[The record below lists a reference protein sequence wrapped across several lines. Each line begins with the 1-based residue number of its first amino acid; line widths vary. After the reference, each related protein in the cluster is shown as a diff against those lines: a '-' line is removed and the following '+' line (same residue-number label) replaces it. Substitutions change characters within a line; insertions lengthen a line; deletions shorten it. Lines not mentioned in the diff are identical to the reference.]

1 MESLNHTLFL
11 WINAAADPSPT
22 TVWLAM
28 AFAEY
33 AIWLAPLAL
42 VAGWLW
48 GQPATRRQAFQTGI
62 AAAVALLINAGFGL
76 LWYHPRPFAIGL
88 GTNLLPHVAD
98 SSFPS
103 DHLTALWTV
112 AFSLMWNARLRRV
125 GVLLALLGL
134 PMAWA
139 RIYLGVHYPFD
150 MLGAAAVSAFSA
162 WLCSGRFAHTLSEP
176 LHRLG
181 LAVHGV
187 VLAPCVRRGWVR
199 K

>member
-76 LWYHPRPFAIGL
+76 LWYHPG
-88 GTNLLPHVAD
+88 LLPLGWAPTCCPTWRIR
-98 SSFPS
+98 PS
-103 DHLTALWTV
+103 RATT
-112 AFSLMWNARLRRV
+112 
-125 GVLLALLGL
+125 
-134 PMAWA
+134 
-139 RIYLGVHYPFD
+139 
-150 MLGAAAVSAFSA
+150 
-162 WLCSGRFAHTLSEP
+162 
-176 LHRLG
+176 
-181 LAVHGV
+181 
-187 VLAPCVRRGWVR
+187 
-199 K
+199 

>member
-11 WINAAADPSPT
+11 WMNAPADASAT

-33 AIWLAPLAL
+33 AIWLVPLTL

-48 GQPATRRQAFQTGI
+48 GEPATRRQALQTGV
-62 AAAVALLINAGFGL
+62 AALLALLINVGFSL
-76 LWYHPRPFAIGL
+76 AWYHPRPFAIDL
-88 GTNLLPHVAD
+88 GTNLLPHAPD

-103 DHLTALWTV
+103 DHLTVLWTV

-150 MLGAAAVSAFSA
+150 MLGAAAVSALSA
-162 WLCSGRFAHTLSEP
+162 WLCSGRVAHMLSEP
-176 LHRLG
+176 LHPLG
-181 LAVHGV
+181 LGV
-187 VLAPCVRRGWVR
+187 DCVVFAPIVRRGWVR